1 MKRLTPILI
10 SILVFATFLL
20 SNVTTVFALNNFL
33 ILKEDITISI
43 PCSTDYYHLQ
53 FEGGEY
59 LTPNG
64 LLTDYSDKVIT
75 IVNSSNQTFELL
87 GKVSDSG
94 NTQRII
100 KFESG
105 QEYIL
110 DFAFWE
116 EFSQTNSYFES
127 MKDRNM
133 YITCWSNVS
142 GGSLQITLSSNGSG
156 DSTGDGTGTGSGDS
170 TEDDDSG
177 LFESIKEF
185 FSGLFEDIPTWI
197 DNAVASIGEF
207 FSQIPTWISNAVDSI
222 GEFFANLITKI
233 GEFVDSAVENI
244 GEFFSTVGQWIS
256 DAVASVGEFFS
267 NMFNSIAEFFS
278 DLVESVVEWFK
289 NKKEEEE
296 TKKGFWESLG
306 EKLKELIDKLA
317 GFTLQPVKEFFSGLV
332 NSDVVSV
339 LSTIYEFPIIKEMII
354 LVVAVLVVT
363 GLLGLL
369 LTF

>member
-20 SNVTTVFALNNFL
+20 SNVTTVFALNNYL
-33 ILKEDITISI
+33 TLKEDTTISI

-64 LLTDYSDKVIT
+64 LLTDYSDKIIT
-75 IVNSSNQTFELL
+75 IVNSSTQPFELL

-116 EFSQTNSYFES
+116 EFSQTNSYFEN
-127 MKDRNM
+127 MKDRSM
-133 YITCWSNVS
+133 YITCWGNVS

-156 DSTGDGTGTGSGDS
+156 SGGSTEDGTGTGSGDS

-177 LFESIKEF
+177 LFQSIKEF

-197 DNAVASIGEF
+197 DNAVSSIGKFFSNLIEKIGEF
-207 FSQIPTWISNAVDSI
+207 FSDVGEWISNAVKD
-222 GEFFANLITKI
+222 
-233 GEFVDSAVENI
+233 I
-244 GEFFSTVGQWIS
+244 GEFFSL
-256 DAVASVGEFFS
+256 VGEWIGNAVTSIVEFIGDFFT
-267 NMFNSIAEFFS
+267 
-278 DLVESVVEWFK
+278 DLFEPILGWFE
-289 NKKEEEE
+289 NKRAEEE
-296 TKKGFWESLG
+296 TKQSFWEKMNEGLN
-306 EKLKELIDKLA
+306 KILDKIM
-317 GFTLQPVKEFFSGLV
+317 GFTLVPIRDFFNNLV
-332 NSDVVSV
+332 NSDVVFV
-339 LSTIYEFPIIKEMII
+339 LNEIYEFPIIKEMII
-354 LVVAVLVVT
+354 LVVAVLVILGV
-363 GLLGLL
+363 LGLL
-369 LTF
+369 LTY